1 MDCRELVN
9 KCTGD
14 RRCPVESFQQRALA
28 DFSPS
33 TPAVLQ
39 VFSRRAVG
47 PAIILRPA
55 AVLLSCCEIHTLA
68 MRSSRIFTRHA
79 RGASGILKTRSRPGN
94 FSATGC
100 RAVKKYTGSR
110 RGLVDLFAKHTRGAS
125 GILKT
130 RNRPCNFSAAGC
142 QATEKY
148 KRSRRALADF
158 SPSTPAVLQ
167 VFSRREVGPAIIL
180 RPATELLRNTHAR
193 DAL

>member
-68 MRSSRIFTRHA
+68 MRSSRIFAKHA
-79 RGASGILKTRSRPGN
+79 PAASGILKPRSRPDN
-94 FSATGC
+94 FSATCC
-100 RAVKKYTGSR
+100 RAAEKSRSR
-110 RGLVDLFAKHTRGAS
+110 RRPQRALSVFSLCLLVWHIFPWRRHLVHF
-125 GILKT
+125 
-130 RNRPCNFSAAGC
+130 FSAAAAQVTANWLKPLKFPECAARTRRVG
-142 QATEKY
+142 QLELSSHD
-148 KRSRRALADF
+148 RSCLNH
-158 SPSTPAVLQ
+158 AV
-167 VFSRREVGPAIIL
+167 S
-180 RPATELLRNTHAR
+180 
-193 DAL
+193 

>member
-14 RRCPVESFQQRALA
+14 RRYPVESFQQRALA

-68 MRSSRIFTRHA
+68 MRSSRIFAKHA
-79 RGASGILKTRSRPGN
+79 RAASGILKPRSRPDN
-94 FSATGC
+94 ISATGC
-100 RAVKKYTGSR
+100 RAAEKYT
-110 RGLVDLFAKHTRGAS
+110 
-125 GILKT
+125 
-130 RNRPCNFSAAGC
+130 
-142 QATEKY
+142 
-148 KRSRRALADF
+148 RSRRALVEF
-158 SPSTPAVLQ
+158 SPSTPAALQ
-167 VFSRREVGPAIIL
+167 VFSRREGGPAIIL
-180 RPATELLRNTHAR
+180 RPAAEPLRNTHAR

>member
-14 RRCPVESFQQRALA
+14 RRYPVESFQQRALA

-68 MRSSRIFTRHA
+68 MRSSRIFAKHA
-79 RGASGILKTRSRPGN
+79 RAASGILKPRSRPDN
-94 FSATGC
+94 ISATGC
-100 RAVKKYTGSR
+100 RAAEKYT
-110 RGLVDLFAKHTRGAS
+110 
-125 GILKT
+125 
-130 RNRPCNFSAAGC
+130 
-142 QATEKY
+142 
-148 KRSRRALADF
+148 RSRRALVEF
-158 SPSTPAVLQ
+158 SPSTPAALQ
-167 VFSRREVGPAIIL
+167 VFSRHEVGPPEWRYNA
-180 RPATELLRNTHAR
+180 RWAPRSFWSSTQCGTFEL
-193 DAL
+193 

>member
-1 MDCRELVN
+1 MDCRELVK

-68 MRSSRIFTRHA
+68 MRSNRIFAKHA
-79 RGASGILKTRSRPGN
+79 RAASGILKPRSRPDN
-94 FSATGC
+94 ISATGC
-100 RAVKKYTGSR
+100 RAAEKYT
-110 RGLVDLFAKHTRGAS
+110 
-125 GILKT
+125 
-130 RNRPCNFSAAGC
+130 
-142 QATEKY
+142 
-148 KRSRRALADF
+148 RSRRALVEF
-158 SPSTPAVLQ
+158 SPSTPAALQ
-167 VFSRREVGPAIIL
+167 VFSRREGGPAIIL
-180 RPATELLRNTHAR
+180 RPAAELLRNTQAL
-193 DAL
+193 DALWQIFRRARPRGFRYSQDAKSARQLFCGRLPSC

>member
-1 MDCRELVN
+1 MDCRELVK

-68 MRSSRIFTRHA
+68 MRSSRIVAKHA
-79 RGASGILKTRSRPGN
+79 RAASGILKPRSRPDN
-94 FSATGC
+94 ISATGC
-100 RAVKKYTGSR
+100 RA
-110 RGLVDLFAKHTRGAS
+110 A
-125 GILKT
+125 
-130 RNRPCNFSAAGC
+130 
-142 QATEKY
+142 EKCT
-148 KRSRRALADF
+148 RSRRALVEF
-158 SPSTPAVLQ
+158 SPSTPAALQ
-167 VFSRREVGPAIIL
+167 VFSRRAVVWQLFCDWLPSCCKIHTPTTSTASSVSFRLCVCCHGIFSVAASPGPVFFGRSSAG
-180 RPATELLRNTHAR
+180 
-193 DAL
+193 

>member
-55 AVLLSCCEIHTLA
+55 AVLLSCSEIHTLA
-68 MRSSRIFTRHA
+68 MRSSRIFAKHA
-79 RGASGILKTRSRPGN
+79 RAASGILKPRSRPDN
-94 FSATGC
+94 ISATGC
-100 RAVKKYTGSR
+100 RAAENTRAPDVLWSNFRQARPR
-110 RGLVDLFAKHTRGAS
+110 RFRYSQDAQSAWQLFCDWLPSCCKIHTLSTTFTACSVSFSTCLFAAIAYFPVAAS
-125 GILKT
+125 PGPVFFG
-130 RNRPCNFSAAGC
+130 RSSAGN
-142 QATEKY
+142 
-148 KRSRRALADF
+148 S
-158 SPSTPAVLQ
+158 
-167 VFSRREVGPAIIL
+167 
-180 RPATELLRNTHAR
+180 
-193 DAL
+193 